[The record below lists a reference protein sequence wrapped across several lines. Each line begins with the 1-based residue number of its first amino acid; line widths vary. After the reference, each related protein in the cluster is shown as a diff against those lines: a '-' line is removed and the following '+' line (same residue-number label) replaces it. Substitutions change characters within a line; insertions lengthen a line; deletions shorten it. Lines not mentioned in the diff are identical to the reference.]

1 MRTCFNARIVTHDVL
16 RPSRPKPREFS
27 GVLDMVAKKQGQATF
42 SKPPTLLRRF
52 QQNRDGIT
60 AVEFALVAGPFLA
73 FVMGIVAIG
82 LQFFTINALDQAVEK
97 ASRKIRTG
105 QAQRANM
112 TLGDFK
118 SLVCESGGDY
128 INQDCGNIR
137 VHVQNAS
144 SWGGIT
150 PTACAANGEMTTQSN
165 TTASIADTAGG
176 GSQVVLVTVCYDWQM
191 PLKLPF
197 LQHILMNPSD
207 DVPLDSGGSLI
218 QSVAT
223 FRAENF

>member
-1 MRTCFNARIVTHDVL
+1 MVAN
-16 RPSRPKPREFS
+16 RPST
-27 GVLDMVAKKQGQATF
+27 ATF
-42 SKPPTLLRRF
+42 SKAPTLLRRF
-52 QQNRDGIT
+52 QTNRDGIT
-60 AVEFALVAGPFLA
+60 GVEFALVAAPFVA
-73 FVMGIVAIG
+73 FVMGIMAVG

-137 VHVQNAS
+137 VHVQNAG
-144 SWGGIT
+144 SWAGIT
-150 PTACAANGEMTTQSN
+150 PTACAADGEMTTQSN

-197 LQHILMNPSD
+197 LQYILMKPSD